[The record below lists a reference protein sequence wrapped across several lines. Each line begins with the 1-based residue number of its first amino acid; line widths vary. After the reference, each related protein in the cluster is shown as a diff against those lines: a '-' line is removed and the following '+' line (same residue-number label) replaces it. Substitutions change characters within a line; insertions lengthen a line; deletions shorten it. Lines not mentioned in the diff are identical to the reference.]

1 MINLSFERLTFHCDI
16 SNVLDLKF
24 VYFKRL
30 ANFSTFDMKMAN
42 QRNRMLFYGI
52 TNLDIVSVCTDYP
65 IEDSDQRSVFH
76 K

>member
-1 MINLSFERLTFHCDI
+1 MISLSFERLTFHCDI
-16 SNVLDLKF
+16 SNVLDSKF
-24 VYFKRL
+24 IYFKRFGQFL
-30 ANFSTFDMKMAN
+30 AFDLKMAN